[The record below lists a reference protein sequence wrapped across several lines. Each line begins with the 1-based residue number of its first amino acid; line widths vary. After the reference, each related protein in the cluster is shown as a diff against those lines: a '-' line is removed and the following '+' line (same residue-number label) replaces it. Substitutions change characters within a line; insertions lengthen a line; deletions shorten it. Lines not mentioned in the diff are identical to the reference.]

1 MSRVCVANMYSLTWS
16 VLCVEYNIVSRVL
29 CTVAVGGGG
38 EMMLCLLCCIAGR
51 PGCLVK
57 PVLFVNSNTGCALC
71 VQWGGGHTYQTG
83 SVCQQYTFYAKKV

>member
-38 EMMLCLLCCIAGR
+38 GDDVMSAVLYCRPAGLPR
-51 PGCLVK
+51 AIVK
-57 PVLFVNSNTGCALC
+57 PVLFVNSTQCC
-71 VQWGGGHTYQTG
+71 V
-83 SVCQQYTFYAKKV
+83 VERK

>member
-38 EMMLCLLCCIAGR
+38 GYVVFWGGLYLRPAGLPR
-51 PGCLVK
+51 AIVK
-57 PVLFVNSNTGCALC
+57 PVLFVNSTQCC
-71 VQWGGGHTYQTG
+71 V
-83 SVCQQYTFYAKKV
+83 VERK